1 MNGKTILHYKII
13 KKLGE
18 GGMGIVYL
26 AKDTK
31 LDRQVAIKFLPRYIT
46 ANEEERNRFE
56 IEAKAAAALN
66 HPNIAT
72 IHAIE
77 ETDDELFIVM
87 EYIDGEELKD
97 KIKPGPIPMDEA
109 INIAIQIAEGLEAA
123 HKKGIVH
130 RDIKSQ
136 NIMITNDGK
145 AKIMDFGL
153 AKIKGGAQLTKK
165 GTTVGTA
172 AYMSPEQARGKEVDY
187 KTDIW
192 SFGVVL
198 YEMLTGQLPFK
209 GDYEAAVIYTIL
221 NEEPEAIQNYRSDL
235 PENIISLVASMLQ
248 RDSSKRISSMNEI
261 IEKLKVKVPSQ
272 EIKSNGEK
280 SIAVL
285 YFENMSP
292 EKENEYFCAGI
303 TEDLIIDLSR
313 IKELKVIPRTDVLP
327 FRNKEINSRKV
338 GEMLKVPFILEGSV
352 RKAGQKIRISA
363 QLIDVKSGFPV
374 WAERYDRLLEDIFE
388 IQMEVSQ
395 KISES
400 LKVSLTET
408 EKKMLGKK
416 PTEDMKAY
424 DFYIRGRDFISKN
437 GKRNT
442 EAAIQ
447 MFEYALSIDPNFAL
461 AFAGLA
467 EAYSYQ
473 YIWYDGDI
481 KWLRKIIEAGERAIK
496 IDPNLVEAKF
506 VIGMVFHHQKRY
518 NEAIEV
524 YNKIKEIKKDF
535 YLAYRWSGIA
545 YFILGDYDSAI
556 KNFKIAAELKPY
568 SEEPLMHLEMAYRK
582 KGDFEKAKEIGN
594 EYLKIGEQKLQINP
608 NDAITLS
615 RIAGVFAS
623 EGNKEKALQ
632 AVQKIME
639 IDPEDGLAIY
649 NSACIYGRLD
659 MKDEALKYLRAAFN
673 IGYKNVRDWVKSDPD
688 FDSIR
693 DDPEFKK
700 IVDVNV

>member
-1 MNGKTILHYKII
+1 
-13 KKLGE
+13 
-18 GGMGIVYL
+18 
-26 AKDTK
+26 
-31 LDRQVAIKFLPRYIT
+31 
-46 ANEEERNRFE
+46 
-56 IEAKAAAALN
+56 
-66 HPNIAT
+66 
-72 IHAIE
+72 
-77 ETDDELFIVM
+77 
-87 EYIDGEELKD
+87 
-97 KIKPGPIPMDEA
+97 
-109 INIAIQIAEGLEAA
+109 
-123 HKKGIVH
+123 
-130 RDIKSQ
+130 
-136 NIMITNDGK
+136 
-145 AKIMDFGL
+145 
-153 AKIKGGAQLTKK
+153 
-165 GTTVGTA
+165 
-172 AYMSPEQARGKEVDY
+172 
-187 KTDIW
+187 
-192 SFGVVL
+192 
-198 YEMLTGQLPFK
+198 
-209 GDYEAAVIYTIL
+209 
-221 NEEPEAIQNYRSDL
+221 
-235 PENIISLVASMLQ
+235 
-248 RDSSKRISSMNEI
+248 
-261 IEKLKVKVPSQ
+261 
-272 EIKSNGEK
+272 
-280 SIAVL
+280 
-285 YFENMSP
+285 
-292 EKENEYFCAGI
+292 
-303 TEDLIIDLSR
+303 
-313 IKELKVIPRTDVLP
+313 
-327 FRNKEINSRKV
+327 
-338 GEMLKVPFILEGSV
+338 
-352 RKAGQKIRISA
+352 
-363 QLIDVKSGFPV
+363 
-374 WAERYDRLLEDIFE
+374 
-388 IQMEVSQ
+388 MEVSQ

-693 DDPEFKK
+693 DEPEFKK